1 MVPRENLLALV
12 LGRWFLVLGSWLLV
26 LSPLPLPLPS
36 PLSLP
41 LPARAERLTKGKS
54 PVNDGW

>member
-12 LGRWFLVLGSWLLV
+12 IGRWLLV
-26 LSPLPLPLPS
+26 LSPS